1 MATCR
6 VRFDFQ
12 TDLQGTLKYVHN
24 IPRSFV
30 TPNAQ
35 VMQRDPEYIKNFLAA
50 IRPIMLEHEAAYQV
64 ASNPKCQSCGSPTVK
79 VLQTPMSWLHI
90 VDEPFINVLVNPVY
104 DKSECEMRTRQQI
117 QDIIADVTAE
127 VQGEEELAGRLRN
140 TVEILPCK
148 VCGETEKTK
157 RCARCKVVAYCGK
170 EHQKA
175 DWKVHKRVCASLA
188 K

>member
-12 TDLQGTLKYVHN
+12 TELLGTLKYVHN

-35 VMQRDPEYIKNFLAA
+35 VMQRDLEYIKNFVVA
-50 IRPIMLEHEAAYQV
+50 IRPIMLEHEDVCRA
-64 ASNPKCQSCGSPTVK
+64 ASNTKCQSCGSPTVK

-90 VDEPFINVLVNPVY
+90 VDEPFINVFVNPVC
-104 DKSECEMRTRQQI
+104 DKSECEIRTRQQI
-117 QDIIADVTAE
+117 QDMIAEVTAE
-127 VQGEEELAGRLRN
+127 VQGAEELAGRLRN

-148 VCGETEKTK
+148 VCGETEKAK

-175 DWKVHKRVCASLA
+175 DWKVHKRVCVSLV